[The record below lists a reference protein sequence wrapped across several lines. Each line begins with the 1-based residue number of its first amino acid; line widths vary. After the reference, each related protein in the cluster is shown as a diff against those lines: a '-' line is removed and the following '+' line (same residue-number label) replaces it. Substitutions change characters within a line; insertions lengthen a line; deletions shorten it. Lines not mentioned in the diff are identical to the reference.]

1 MPNWTALRQA
11 SSDALNAVIAKCGD
25 SDAALD
31 QLNDKLNTLLKQQG
45 VAAG

>member
-1 MPNWTALRQA
+1 MNSSTRRQA

-31 QLNDKLNTLLKQQG
+31 QLNDKLNALLKQQG